1 MTVATAIYYTYLT
14 VAITLVLSAA
24 AAATND
30 EMPIY
35 AVPVAII
42 TAISATLVMFQ
53 IPLTSMMNMRS

>member
-1 MTVATAIYYTYLT
+1 MTVATVIYYTYLT

-30 EMPIY
+30 EMPVY

-53 IPLTSMMNMRS
+53 IPLTSMMNMR